1 MNKTTTLAAQA
12 EPYIINFNCPV
23 ISDDS
28 FLLVYP
34 SVGGNACG
42 GARVLHDGSARE
54 DSLILE
60 RYFNDVYK
68 LFLRQV
74 TRLDEKASLTDR
86 EKNHLQSLFAE
97 LIKVKMLLSGSDEES
112 EEDEEEE
119 EEEEEESEDSE

>member
-1 MNKTTTLAAQA
+1 MNKTTALAVRA
-12 EPYIINFNCPV
+12 EPYIINFNCPI

-34 SVGGNACG
+34 SLGGPASG
-42 GARVLHDGSARE
+42 GARVLHDGSATE
-54 DSLILE
+54 DSVILE

-74 TRLDEKASLTDR
+74 TRLDEKASLTER

-97 LIKVKMLLSGSDEES
+97 LIKVKVLLSEGEEQDEG
-112 EEDEEEE
+112 DEEEE
-119 EEEEEESEDSE
+119 EESADSE